1 MNLKNK
7 NLSITIPVF
16 NGVKTIK
23 KTLDAIVNNKNV
35 DIVISDNCSDDGTK
49 EILKAYATNFSNVK
63 INFNPVNIG
72 FDNNLMKCVELCT
85 TKYVWLLTDDDLIK
99 DNAVAIVD
107 KIIEDS
113 NVEYGLIYVD
123 NLFEYSGIK
132 KSISG
137 SNPNEFFEYSKFR
150 SGGMSS
156 NIINRTLWNN
166 INFQIYPKDWPHVV
180 YAIIS
185 LTNSNFYIYRESL
198 KFEINPYEEKRWLK
212 DLSLFRFLFTL
223 KETFD
228 IMKNFSIYSNK
239 TIKSSKKV
247 LEKHIST
254 AIIINKKKKIKF
266 DLKTLIFII
275 KYSKKYIVINLILLI
290 LPNRIYEFIKSIY
303 K

>member
-7 NLSITIPVF
+7 NLSIAIPTF
-16 NGVKTIK
+16 NGVRTIK
-23 KTLDAIVNNKNV
+23 KTLDTIVNNKNV

-49 EILKAYATNFSNVK
+49 EILKMYASNFSNIK
-63 INFNPVNIG
+63 INFNPINIG

-99 DNAVAIVD
+99 DNAVAIVNN
-107 KIIEDS
+107 IID
-113 NVEYGLIYVD
+113 NNNDEYGLIYVD

-132 KSISG
+132 KSIFG
-137 SNPNEFFEYSKFR
+137 SNPNEFFQYSKFR

-156 NIINRTLWNN
+156 NIINRRLWNN
-166 INFQIYPKDWPHVV
+166 INFKMYPKDWPHLV

-185 LTNSNFYIYRESL
+185 LTNSNFYIHNESL
-198 KFEINPYEEKRWLK
+198 KSEINLNEEKRWLK
-212 DLSLFRFLFTL
+212 NSNLFNYLFTL

-247 LEKHIST
+247 LHKHIST
-254 AIIINKKKKIKF
+254 AIIINKKKNIKF
-266 DLKTLIFII
+266 DLKTLIFIF
-275 KYSKKYIVINLILLI
+275 KYSKKYIIKNFILLI
-290 LPNRIYEFIKSIY
+290 LPKRIYEFIKSIH
-303 K
+303 

>member
-1 MNLKNK
+1 MN
-7 NLSITIPVF
+7 
-16 NGVKTIK
+16 
-23 KTLDAIVNNKNV
+23 
-35 DIVISDNCSDDGTK
+35 
-49 EILKAYATNFSNVK
+49 
-63 INFNPVNIG
+63 
-72 FDNNLMKCVELCT
+72 
-85 TKYVWLLTDDDLIK
+85 
-99 DNAVAIVD
+99 
-107 KIIEDS
+107 
-113 NVEYGLIYVD
+113 
-123 NLFEYSGIK
+123 

-166 INFQIYPKDWPHVV
+166 INFQIYPKDWPHLV

-185 LTNSNFYIYRESL
+185 LTNSNFYIHRESL
-198 KFEINPYEEKRWLK
+198 KSEINPNEEKRWLK
-212 DLSLFRFLFTL
+212 DSNLFRVLFTW

-290 LPNRIYEFIKSIY
+290 LPYRINDFIKSIY
-303 K
+303 INKIFSLFRYSVKKNKKL